1 MRNGSRLQAQSLAI
15 KKVLSRC
22 YSLSAIS
29 LNSLNSISPETD
41 RCAFLVNAME
51 TTSRRIDDQI

>member
-22 YSLSAIS
+22 DRLSAIS

-41 RCAFLVNAME
+41 RRAFLVNAME
-51 TTSRRIDDQI
+51 TTSRCIDDQI